1 MNLKRCQASCRQ
13 LFGKV
18 DKFLI
23 INLEVWT
30 RDNNLFFFSEYALCV
45 TFYQKRLIKHNFT
58 LSTICLHQYMQVF
71 FYYRCKQP
79 WKGISKITISKK
91 TRNPYSNRL
100 CLSIFQNRVH
110 IPKWCLQTKHASTNT
125 ELTAILM
132 LNCMMGKMSVV
143 QKTGTF
149 KLKIPTWASC
159 DFFN

>member
-58 LSTICLHQYMQVF
+58 LSTICLHQYMQVYF
-71 FYYRCKQP
+71 MIVVSNHERGLLKQQYRRKL
-79 WKGISKITISKK
+79 GI
-91 TRNPYSNRL
+91 
-100 CLSIFQNRVH
+100 H
-110 IPKWCLQTKHASTNT
+110 ILIAYVWAHFEIVRIYQSDVYKPNMPQLTLNSPPFWCLF
-125 ELTAILM
+125 
-132 LNCMMGKMSVV
+132 CMMGKMSVL

-149 KLKIPTWASC
+149 KLKIPT
-159 DFFN
+159 